1 MDKLIILLI
10 NKYGY
15 IGIFILIMLENLFP
29 PIPSEI
35 VLGFSGY
42 MTKVTHLTIFKI
54 VLISAVASSTGALIL
69 YFIGFFLGEKYLT
82 NFSKTSLGHF
92 FGLKENTF
100 FKTNDWFRKYG
111 SLSIFFGRFFPLI
124 RCLISIPAGINQ
136 TSITK
141 FLTLTFIA
149 NFIWNGLL
157 TLLGYY
163 LGNNWYK
170 IVTYLRQYIL
180 LIIAVLVIILLVFII
195 LYVINYLKKKIYN

>member
-15 IGIFILIMLENLFP
+15 IGIFILMMLENLFP

-92 FGLKENTF
+92 LGLKENTF